1 LNVAVPGAVSRPASA
16 TDGQT
21 VDVSAALDLAP
32 FGPVQFTVLAF
43 TFLSLITDGF
53 DIQAIAFAAPPLT
66 KLWAIERSALGPV
79 FAAALFGMV
88 AGAAGIGRLGDRYGR
103 KTALVVSC
111 ALVAAGS
118 LASAAATSPTD
129 LAVYRLLTGIGI
141 GGVLPSA
148 TALMFEFAPVAW
160 RQIATAAALIGV
172 PLGGMIG
179 AALARSLIPEFGW
192 RSLFVVGGA
201 VPALL
206 AVAMWPLLPESPR
219 YLVVQRPRTGEL
231 AGLLNR
237 MVHHASFDATA
248 KFVTGGTTVAE
259 TGAVRAIFA
268 REYRQETITLWVIFF
283 SNVFSVYFF
292 FNWLPTVLA
301 AARLDFGL
309 TVTGSLVFNL
319 GGVLGAL
326 AGSMLIGRFG
336 SRWVLASCGAGAVV
350 SVALTGANAVFDANP
365 AASGI
370 AVLMWTMA
378 AAGGCINAVQI
389 GMFSVAANVYPTYCR
404 STGVGWALAV
414 ARFGGILSAFTG
426 ASFFALGLTARN
438 FFFAIAGV
446 LTVTMVGVLALRK
459 HIPATHEPGRPLAAR
474 A

>member
-1 LNVAVPGAVSRPASA
+1 VNRSDGA

-43 TFLSLITDGF
+43 TFLCLIADGF

-66 KLWAIERSALGPV
+66 KLWAIDRSALGPV

-88 AGAAGIGRLGDRYGR
+88 TGAAGIGRFGDRYGR
-103 KTALVVSC
+103 KTALIVSC

-118 LASAAATSPTD
+118 LASAVATSPTD
-129 LAVYRLLTGIGI
+129 LAVYRFLTGIGI
-141 GGVLPSA
+141 GGVMPNAS
-148 TALMFEFAPVAW
+148 ALMFEFAPVAW

-172 PLGGMIG
+172 PLGGMLG
-179 AALARSLIPEFGW
+179 AALARSLIPDFGW
-192 RSLFVVGGA
+192 RSLFVVGGS

-219 YLVVQRPRTGEL
+219 YLVGQRRRTGEL
-231 AGLLNR
+231 SGLLNR
-237 MVHHASFDATA
+237 IARRAYLDSTA
-248 KFVTGGTTVAE
+248 KFVTGDTSAAE

-268 REYRQETITLWVIFF
+268 RGYRRETLTLWVIFF

-301 AARLDFGL
+301 TARLGFGV

-326 AGSMLIGRFG
+326 AASILIGRFG
-336 SRWVLASCGAGAVV
+336 SKRVLASVGAGAVV
-350 SVALTGANAVFDANP
+350 SVALIGANAVFDADP
-365 AASGI
+365 AAGGI
-370 AVLMWTMA
+370 AALMWTMG

-389 GMFSVAANVYPTYCR
+389 GMFSVAAHVYPTYCR
-404 STGVGWALAV
+404 STGIGWALAI
-414 ARFGGILSAFTG
+414 ARFGGILSAFAG
-426 ASFFALGLTARN
+426 ASFFALGLTTRN

-446 LTVTMVGVLALRK
+446 LTVTMLGVLALRK
-459 HIPATHEPGRPLAAR
+459 HIPATSEPRRSMEAR

>member
-1 LNVAVPGAVSRPASA
+1 VNRSDSA

-43 TFLSLITDGF
+43 TFLCLIADGF
-53 DIQAIAFAAPPLT
+53 DIQAIAFVAPPLT
-66 KLWAIERSALGPV
+66 KLWAIDRSALGPV

-88 AGAAGIGRLGDRYGR
+88 TGAAGIGRFGDRYGR

-118 LASAAATSPTD
+118 LASAVATSPTD

-141 GGVLPSA
+141 GGVMPNA

-172 PLGGMIG
+172 PLGGVVG
-179 AALARSLIPEFGW
+179 AALARSLIPDFGW
-192 RSLFVVGGA
+192 RSLFIVGGA

-206 AVAMWPLLPESPR
+206 AGAIWPLLPESPR
-219 YLVVQRPRTGEL
+219 YLVGQRRRAGEL
-231 AGLLNR
+231 SGLLNR
-237 MVHHASFDATA
+237 IAHGAYLDSTA
-248 KFVTGGTTVAE
+248 KFVTGGASGVE

-268 REYRQETITLWVIFF
+268 REYRQETLTLWVIFF
-283 SNVFSVYFF
+283 TNVFSVYFF

-301 AARLDFGL
+301 AARLGFGL

-326 AGSMLIGRFG
+326 VGSILIGRFG
-336 SRWVLASCGAGAVV
+336 SKRVLASAGAGAVV
-350 SVALTGANAVFDANP
+350 SVALIGANRVFDANP
-365 AASGI
+365 AAGGM
-370 AVLMWTMA
+370 AVLMWTMG

-389 GMFSVAANVYPTYCR
+389 GMFSVAAHVYPTYCR
-404 STGVGWALAV
+404 STGIGWALAV
-414 ARFGGILSAFTG
+414 ARFGGILSAFAG
-426 ASFFALGLTARN
+426 ASFFALGLTARS

-446 LTVTMVGVLALRK
+446 LTLTALGVLALRK
-459 HIPATHEPGRPLAAR
+459 HIPATSEPRRSMEAR

>member
-1 LNVAVPGAVSRPASA
+1 LNVATPGAVNASDSA
-16 TDGQT
+16 PDDQT

-53 DIQAIAFAAPPLT
+53 DIQAIAFAAPVVT

-88 AGAAGIGRLGDRYGR
+88 IGAAGIGRFGDRYGR
-103 KTALVVSC
+103 KTALVLGC

-118 LASAAATSPTD
+118 LASAVASNPTD
-129 LAVYRLLTGIGI
+129 LAVYRFLTGIGI

-172 PLGGMIG
+172 PLGGMLG

-219 YLVVQRPRTGEL
+219 YLVVQQPRSGEL

-237 MVHHASFDATA
+237 MVRRASFDSTA
-248 KFVTGGTTVAE
+248 KFVTGGSSAPE

-268 REYRQETITLWVIFF
+268 RAYRQETITLWVIFF
-283 SNVFSVYFF
+283 TNVFSVYFF

-301 AARLDFGL
+301 TAQLDFGL

-319 GGVLGAL
+319 GGVLGAI

-336 SRWVLASCGAGAVV
+336 SRRVLASFGAGAVV

-365 AASGI
+365 AAGGI

-389 GMFSVAANVYPTYCR
+389 GMLSVAANVYPTYCR

-426 ASFFALGLTARN
+426 ASFFALGLTARG

-446 LTVTMVGVLALRK
+446 LTLTMLGVLALRK
-459 HIPATHEPGRPLAAR
+459 HVPASSEPRRFAR
-474 A
+474 ARA